1 VDQCNISDSRKQH
14 HPLNFVGFATIKND
28 HLNKQERAMTIEQ
41 LQPGDMIYAA
51 TDILNDGSVPDMPE
65 GELIASSG
73 CRGVL
78 INTGHL
84 EEDEDQSIYLVR
96 FEDGNNDLSPPIG
109 CWPEELS
116 AQPANG

>member
-1 VDQCNISDSRKQH
+1 
-14 HPLNFVGFATIKND
+14 
-28 HLNKQERAMTIEQ
+28 MTIEQ

-51 TDILNDGSVPDMPE
+51 TEVLNDGSLPDMDD
-65 GELIASSG
+65 GALIASTG

-84 EEDEDQSIYLVR
+84 EEDESKSIYLVR
-96 FEDGNNDLSPPIG
+96 FEDAAGELQPPVG

-116 AQPANG
+116 AQPIDG